1 MMKTSSNEY
10 IGETLGYNY
19 APKNLNIKQTIWPL
33 LYDRILEIIF
43 LAFFFNH
50 NVDFKMYIGL
60 YKVLGNIF

>member
-33 LYDRILEIIF
+33 LYDRILERIF
-43 LAFFFNH
+43 LAFFLII
-50 NVDFKMYIGL
+50 M
-60 YKVLGNIF
+60 